1 MSTNPFRFP
10 FLRLSSP
17 DFVREERMHL
27 LTRLAV
33 VLSTVATVASLPLT
47 AHAQESE
54 EAAASTPVAAAASE
68 SDDKVEFWAKQR
80 QVRVI
85 QRRLFEKDGQTNITL
100 GVGVLPNDPFKTY
113 TEGNLRIGH
122 HITES
127 LSLEASGS
135 FVFLEQ
141 DSDLAGYLRTEGDY
155 NIFSRDLQKWRGN
168 VVLNWSPMYGKFAF
182 AGQKL
187 AHFDWFFGA
196 GAGAL
201 GVETSGEDDL
211 GAKTA
216 KTTAEAI
223 VATGWDIH
231 LAQEFALRLDVRQ
244 FIFKKTG
251 GGTALPTEI
260 ALGASYYF

>member
-1 MSTNPFRFP
+1 
-10 FLRLSSP
+10 
-17 DFVREERMHL
+17 MHL

-33 VLSTVATVASLPLT
+33 VFSTVATVASFPLS
-47 AHAQESE
+47 AHAQEGGE
-54 EAAASTPVAAAASE
+54 EAATAPAAPLASE
-68 SDDKVEFWAKQR
+68 SDDKAEFWAKQR

-85 QRRLFEKDGQTNITL
+85 QRRLFEKDGQTNLTL
-100 GVGVLPNDPFKTY
+100 GVGILPNDPFQTY
-113 TEGNLRIGH
+113 TQGNLRIGH

-127 LSLEASGS
+127 LSLEVSGS
-135 FVFLEQ
+135 YVFLTRA
-141 DSDLAGYLRTEGDY
+141 SDLADILNKESI

-168 VVLNWSPMYGKFAF
+168 VVLNWSPIYGKFAF

-201 GVETSGEDDL
+201 GVESPTVEALAD
-211 GAKTA
+211 AKA
-216 KTTAEAI
+216 ATTAEAI
-223 VATGWDIH
+223 VTTGWDIH
-231 LAQEFALRLDVRQ
+231 LAQEFALRVDVRQ

-251 GGTALPTEI
+251 GGVALPTEI

>member
-1 MSTNPFRFP
+1 
-10 FLRLSSP
+10 
-17 DFVREERMHL
+17 MHL

-33 VLSTVATVASLPLT
+33 VLSTVATVASFPLS
-47 AHAQESE
+47 AHAQEGGE
-54 EAAASTPVAAAASE
+54 DAAAAPAAPLASE
-68 SDDKVEFWAKQR
+68 SDDKAEFWAKQR

-85 QRRLFEKDGQTNITL
+85 QRRLYEKDGQTNITL
-100 GVGVLPNDPFKTY
+100 GVGILPNDPFKTY
-113 TEGNLRIGH
+113 TQGNLRLGH

-141 DSDLAGYLRTEGDY
+141 DSDLAGFLRDQGDY

-201 GVETSGEDDL
+201 GVETSEEGDL
-211 GAKTA
+211 GVLSA

-223 VATGWDIH
+223 VTTGWDIH
-231 LAQEFALRLDVRQ
+231 LAQELALRVDVRQ

-251 GGTALPTEI
+251 GGVALPTEI

>member
-1 MSTNPFRFP
+1 
-10 FLRLSSP
+10 
-17 DFVREERMHL
+17 MHL

-33 VLSTVATVASLPLT
+33 VLSTVATVASFPLS
-47 AHAQESE
+47 AHAQEGGE
-54 EAAASTPVAAAASE
+54 EAATALAAPLASE

-85 QRRLFEKDGQTNITL
+85 QRRLFEKDGQTNLTL
-100 GVGVLPNDPFKTY
+100 GVGILPNDPFQTY
-113 TEGNLRIGH
+113 TQGNLRIGH

-135 FVFLEQ
+135 YVFLTQ
-141 DSDLAGYLRTEGDY
+141 ASDLAEYLREQGDY

-168 VVLNWSPMYGKFAF
+168 VVLNWSPIYGKFAF

-201 GVETSGEDDL
+201 GVETSTEGDL
-211 GAKTA
+211 GAPAA

-223 VATGWDIH
+223 VTTGWDIH
-231 LAQEFALRLDVRQ
+231 LAQEFALRVDVRQ

-251 GGTALPTEI
+251 GGVALPTEI

>member
-1 MSTNPFRFP
+1 
-10 FLRLSSP
+10 
-17 DFVREERMHL
+17 MHL

-33 VLSTVATVASLPLT
+33 VLSTVATVASFPLS
-47 AHAQESE
+47 AHAQEGGD
-54 EAAASTPVAAAASE
+54 EAVTAPAAPPASE
-68 SDDKVEFWAKQR
+68 SDDKAEFWAKQR

-85 QRRLFEKDGQTNITL
+85 QRRLFEKDGQTNLTL
-100 GVGVLPNDPFKTY
+100 GVGILPNDPFQTY
-113 TEGNLRIGH
+113 TQGNLRLGH

-135 FVFLEQ
+135 YVFLQ
-141 DSDLAGYLRTEGDY
+141 QNRDLAGYLQDEGDY

-201 GVETSGEDDL
+201 GVETRTE
-211 GAKTA
+211 GALAVPTT

-223 VATGWDIH
+223 VTTGWDIH
-231 LAQEFALRLDVRQ
+231 LAQEFALRVDVRQ

-251 GGTALPTEI
+251 GGVALPTEI

>member
-1 MSTNPFRFP
+1 
-10 FLRLSSP
+10 
-17 DFVREERMHL
+17 MHL

-33 VLSTVATVASLPLT
+33 VFSTVATVASFPLS
-47 AHAQESE
+47 AHAQEGGE
-54 EAAASTPVAAAASE
+54 EAATAPAAPLASE

-85 QRRLFEKDGQTNITL
+85 QRRLFEKDGQTNLTL
-100 GVGVLPNDPFKTY
+100 GVGILPNDPFQTY
-113 TEGNLRIGH
+113 TQGNLRIGH

-135 FVFLEQ
+135 YVVLTQ
-141 DSDLAGYLRTEGDY
+141 ASDLADYLRDQGDY

-168 VVLNWSPMYGKFAF
+168 VVLNWSPIYGKFAF

-201 GVETSGEDDL
+201 GVETSTEGDL
-211 GAKTA
+211 GAPAA

-223 VATGWDIH
+223 VTTGWDIH
-231 LAQEFALRLDVRQ
+231 LAQEFALRVDVRQ

-251 GGTALPTEI
+251 GGVALPTEI

>member
-1 MSTNPFRFP
+1 
-10 FLRLSSP
+10 
-17 DFVREERMHL
+17 MHL

-33 VLSTVATVASLPLT
+33 VLSTVATVASFPL
-47 AHAQESE
+47 AANAQEGGD
-54 EAAASTPVAAAASE
+54 EAAAAPAAAPASE

-85 QRRLFEKDGQTNITL
+85 QRRLFEKDGETNLTL
-100 GVGVLPNDPFKTY
+100 GVGILPNDPFKTY
-113 TEGNLRIGH
+113 TQGNLRIGH

-127 LSLEASGS
+127 LSIEASGS

-141 DSDLAGYLRTEGDY
+141 DSDLAAFLREQGDY
-155 NIFSRDLQKWRGN
+155 DIFSRDLQKWRGN
-168 VVLNWSPMYGKFAF
+168 IVLNWSPMYGKFAF

-201 GVETSGEDDL
+201 GVESPQGGSLNDVK
-211 GAKTA
+211 AA
-216 KTTAEAI
+216 TTAEAI
-223 VATGWDIH
+223 VTTGWDIH
-231 LAQEFALRLDVRQ
+231 LAQEFALRVDVRQ

-251 GGTALPTEI
+251 GGVALPTEI

>member
-1 MSTNPFRFP
+1 
-10 FLRLSSP
+10 
-17 DFVREERMHL
+17 MHL

-33 VLSTVATVASLPLT
+33 VLSTVATVASLPVA
-47 AHAQESE
+47 AHAQEGGD
-54 EAAASTPVAAAASE
+54 EAATAPAAPIASE
-68 SDDKVEFWAKQR
+68 SDDKAEFWAKQR

-100 GVGVLPNDPFKTY
+100 GVGILPNDPFKTY
-113 TEGNLRIGH
+113 TQGNLRIGY

-141 DSDLAGYLRTEGDY
+141 DSDLADFLAKEGDY
-155 NIFSRDLQKWRGN
+155 NIFSRDMQKWRGN
-168 VVLNWSPMYGKFAF
+168 VVVNWSPMYGKFAF

-201 GVETSGEDDL
+201 GVETSEEGDFGVE
-211 GAKTA
+211 TA

-244 FIFKKTG
+244 FIFQKTG
-251 GGTALPTEI
+251 SGTALPTEI

>member
-1 MSTNPFRFP
+1 
-10 FLRLSSP
+10 
-17 DFVREERMHL
+17 MHL

-33 VLSTVATVASLPLT
+33 VLSTVATVASFPL
-47 AHAQESE
+47 AANAQEGGD
-54 EAAASTPVAAAASE
+54 EAAAAPAAAPASE

-100 GVGVLPNDPFKTY
+100 GVGMLPNDPFKTY
-113 TEGNLRIGH
+113 TQGNLRLGH

-127 LSLEASGS
+127 LSIEASGS
-135 FVFLEQ
+135 LVFLEQ
-141 DSDLAGYLRTEGDY
+141 DSDLAGYLREEGDY

-168 VVLNWSPMYGKFAF
+168 VVLNWSPIYGKFAF

-201 GVETSGEDDL
+201 GVETRTE
-211 GAKTA
+211 GALAVPTTE
-216 KTTAEAI
+216 TTAEAI
-223 VATGWDIH
+223 VTTGWDIH
-231 LAQEFALRLDVRQ
+231 LAQEFALRVDVRQ

-251 GGTALPTEI
+251 GGVALPTEI

>member
-1 MSTNPFRFP
+1 
-10 FLRLSSP
+10 
-17 DFVREERMHL
+17 MHL

-33 VLSTVATVASLPLT
+33 VLSTVATVASFPLS
-47 AHAQESE
+47 AHAQEGGE
-54 EAAASTPVAAAASE
+54 DAAAAPAAPLASE
-68 SDDKVEFWAKQR
+68 SDDKAEFWAKQR

-100 GVGVLPNDPFKTY
+100 GVGILPNDPFKTY
-113 TEGNLRIGH
+113 TQGNLRIGH

-141 DSDLAGYLRTEGDY
+141 DSDLAGFLRDQGDY

-201 GVETSGEDDL
+201 GVETSEEGDL
-211 GAKTA
+211 GVLSA

-223 VATGWDIH
+223 VTTGWDIH
-231 LAQEFALRLDVRQ
+231 LAQELALRVDVRQ

-251 GGTALPTEI
+251 GGVALPTEI

>member
-1 MSTNPFRFP
+1 MY
-10 FLRLSSP
+10 
-17 DFVREERMHL
+17 L

-33 VLSTVATVASLPLT
+33 VFSTVATVASFPLS
-47 AHAQESE
+47 AHAQEGGD
-54 EAAASTPVAAAASE
+54 EATAAPAASPASE

-85 QRRLFEKDGQTNITL
+85 QRRLFEKDGQTNLTL
-100 GVGVLPNDPFKTY
+100 GVGILPNDPFKTY
-113 TEGNLRIGH
+113 TQGNLRIGH

-127 LSLEASGS
+127 LSVEASGS
-135 FVFLEQ
+135 YVFLEQ
-141 DSDLAGYLRTEGDY
+141 NSDLATFLEGADL

-168 VVLNWSPMYGKFAF
+168 VVVNWSPMYGKFAF

-201 GVETSGEDDL
+201 GVETSEKGDL
-211 GAKTA
+211 TGQAA

-223 VATGWDIH
+223 VTTGWDIH
-231 LAQEFALRLDVRQ
+231 LAQEFALRVDVRQ

-251 GGTALPTEI
+251 GGVALPTEI
-260 ALGASYYF
+260 ALGASYFF

>member
-1 MSTNPFRFP
+1 
-10 FLRLSSP
+10 
-17 DFVREERMHL
+17 MHL

-33 VLSTVATVASLPLT
+33 VLSTVATVASFPLS
-47 AHAQESE
+47 AHAQEGGE
-54 EAAASTPVAAAASE
+54 DAAAAPAAPLASE
-68 SDDKVEFWAKQR
+68 SDDKAEFWAKQR

-85 QRRLFEKDGQTNITL
+85 QRRLYEKDGQTNITL
-100 GVGVLPNDPFKTY
+100 GVGILPNDPFKTY
-113 TEGNLRIGH
+113 TQGNLRIGH

-141 DSDLAGYLRTEGDY
+141 DSDLAGFLRDQGDY

-201 GVETSGEDDL
+201 GVETSEEGDL
-211 GAKTA
+211 GVLSA

-223 VATGWDIH
+223 VTTGWDIH
-231 LAQEFALRLDVRQ
+231 LAQELALRVDVRQ

-251 GGTALPTEI
+251 GGVALPTEI

>member
-1 MSTNPFRFP
+1 
-10 FLRLSSP
+10 
-17 DFVREERMHL
+17 MHL

-33 VLSTVATVASLPLT
+33 VLSTVATVASLPLA
-47 AHAQESE
+47 AHAQEGGD
-54 EAAASTPVAAAASE
+54 EAATAPAAPIASE
-68 SDDKVEFWAKQR
+68 SDDKAEFWAKQR

-100 GVGVLPNDPFKTY
+100 GVGILPNDPFKTY
-113 TEGNLRIGH
+113 TQGNLRIGH

-141 DSDLAGYLRTEGDY
+141 DSDLAGFLASEGDY

-201 GVETSGEDDL
+201 GVETSDEGDL
-211 GAKTA
+211 GVQTA